1 MFEDRDPNSNC
12 VSEIEGVGMPDDAT
26 DASRVL
32 AMEVRWKVVRTR
44 GVTL

>member
-1 MFEDRDPNSNC
+1 MFEDRDPDSNC
-12 VSEIEGVGMPDDAT
+12 VSEIEGAGVPDDAT

-32 AMEVRWKVVRTR
+32 EVSWKVVRTR